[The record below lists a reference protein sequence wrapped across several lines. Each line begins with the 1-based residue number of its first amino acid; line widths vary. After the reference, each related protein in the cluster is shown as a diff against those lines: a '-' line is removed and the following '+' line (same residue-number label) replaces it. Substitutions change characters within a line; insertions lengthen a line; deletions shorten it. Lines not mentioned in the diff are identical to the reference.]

1 MEKFFKTALLVAAA
15 AMSFTACST
24 DDTETEA
31 VDRNVPTFAT
41 KTLTVTADLTRTTLS
56 DDRTN
61 LVWSNGDQFGAFA
74 DTQTTTGLCSSVSTD
89 GVFTLEGVATNAKTI
104 YAYYPYNA
112 DAKNAEEFAL
122 NIATQQTQ
130 DEPGVLNGDRLPM
143 VATGAI
149 EGEQVSLTFKPQAC
163 VLALNIYGG
172 NTSETVTNVRFLS
185 KTKPSGSATLDLTA
199 ETLSYAGSAYEASV
213 SLTEGFN
220 PKETKPSETKS
231 YENQVYLIVA
241 KKSYADITFVV
252 TTRDTEGK
260 LHNYTMTANSSSTSS
275 TALDCSEIDTITVNL
290 NLSNSL
296 VSTLEDGDYVLL
308 VQDTATYYAVSAEN
322 NGSSDRRERVEIVD
336 YNGEAEYET
345 TDENLIWTIQNTV
358 GGYTV
363 KNGENYMTGDS
374 SKAPLKTDAEVL
386 VITKDG
392 IIKSANY
399 FENQLAMNGSYG
411 HAFYKSSSNYSL
423 IPVQENSRERLATP
437 TEGEKETGSDSATV
451 KWTAVENADSYT
463 VTLKGLDTEVT
474 KTVKVTGT
482 GTEATFEKLEIDEYE
497 VTVVANPSEGSTTY
511 RESLPLTLSFQI
523 YAADASFYT
532 MITTTEEFEAAL
544 DENGSG
550 QFVITST
557 LANEKYYVLP
567 TTGISGGKLTGTE
580 ITVSEN
586 KILSTTAE
594 KYLWTITRTSETSE
608 TDGVYYTLS
617 NSESYLYHSSSNST
631 NIALGNT
638 SLYYW
643 EISLRDNTSEFLLT
657 STNIS
662 SSTSTKRAL
671 IYRSGT
677 YNTFCA
683 YATNNLNT
691 SPDEYH
697 ALYLFA
703 KAKDNE

>member
-1 MEKFFKTALLVAAA
+1 
-15 AMSFTACST
+15 
-24 DDTETEA
+24 
-31 VDRNVPTFAT
+31 
-41 KTLTVTADLTRTTLS
+41 
-56 DDRTN
+56 
-61 LVWSNGDQFGAFA
+61 
-74 DTQTTTGLCSSVSTD
+74 
-89 GVFTLEGVATNAKTI
+89 
-104 YAYYPYNA
+104 
-112 DAKNAEEFAL
+112 
-122 NIATQQTQ
+122 
-130 DEPGVLNGDRLPM
+130 M

-172 NTSETVTNVRFLS
+172 NTTETVTDVRFLS

-220 PKETKPSETKS
+220 PEGTKPSDTKL

-241 KKSYADITFVV
+241 KESYADITFVV
-252 TTRDTEGK
+252 TTWDTEGN
-260 LHNYTMTANSSSTSS
+260 LHNYTRTS
-275 TALDCSEIDTITVNL
+275 TAELDCSNVDTITVNL
-290 NLSNSL
+290 NLSSEQ
-296 VSTLEDGDYVLL
+296 VSTLKDGDYVLL

-322 NGSSDRRERVEIVD
+322 NGSTDRRERVEIVD

-345 TDENLIWTIQNTV
+345 TDENVIWTIQNTV

-363 KNGENYMTGDS
+363 KNGENYMTGGS
-374 SKAPLKTDAEVL
+374 STAPLKTDAEVL

-399 FENQLAMNGSYG
+399 FEIQLAMNGSYG
-411 HAFYKSSSNYSL
+411 HGFYKNSNYPSNYSL

-437 TEGEKETGSDSATV
+437 TEGETETGSDSATV
-451 KWTAVENADSYT
+451 KWAAVENAASYT
-463 VTLKGLDTEVT
+463 VTLTGSNTEVT
-474 KTVKVTGT
+474 KTETE
-482 GTEATFEKLEIDEYE
+482 TEATFENLEIDEYE

-532 MITTTEEFEAAL
+532 MITTMEEFEAAL

-557 LANEKYYVLP
+557 LANEKYYALDP
-567 TTGISGGKLTGTE
+567 GKALSSNKSEGTE

-594 KYLWTITRTSETSE
+594 KYLWTITSTSE
-608 TDGVYYTLS
+608 GYYTLY
-617 NSESYLYHSSSNST
+617 NGESYLYHSSSSST

-638 SLYYW
+638 SLSYW
-643 EISLRDNTSEFLLT
+643 VIELYTSNDDPYDFTFKSSYTDSNRYLLLT
-657 STNIS
+657 
-662 SSTSTKRAL
+662 TSTEPCKF
-671 IYRSGT
+671 G
-677 YNTFCA
+677 A
-683 YATNNLNT
+683 YAESNRDKTNYFT
-691 SPDEYH
+691 
-697 ALYLFA
+697 LYLFA